1 MCNENNMV
9 IMRPLFECTIDI
21 LGIAVGIKIYEDS
34 GIYSFTQSHYIQDET
49 DLLDVYKPGDGAVD
63 DDLEGLL
70 YKINLLK
77 KHYRRIVKTETN
89 PNF

>member
-1 MCNENNMV
+1 MKL
-9 IMRPLFECTIDI
+9 LFECTIDI
-21 LGIAVGIKIYEDS
+21 LGIAVDIKIYEDA
-34 GIYSFTQSHYIQDET
+34 GNYSFTQSYYLQDET

>member
-1 MCNENNMV
+1 MNEP
-9 IMRPLFECTIDI
+9 IFECIIDI
-21 LGIAVGIKIYEDS
+21 LGIAVNIKIYEDA
-34 GIYSFTQSHYIQDET
+34 GIYSFTQSQYLQDET

-63 DDLEGLL
+63 NDLEGLL